1 MVNNTVINV
10 NKYTL
15 YDKSEDEELISLIKQ
30 GNIYAEECL
39 YRRYICTIKK
49 IISPFFL
56 IGADKDDLLQEG
68 MLGLYKAIKEYK
80 INNKCSF
87 KSYAS
92 LCIKRHIITI
102 IRSSTRQKHYPLNN
116 YVSFNVLLCDDNGIC
131 FLDTIANSYCDNP
144 ETIIILDEN
153 KRKLNFIIN
162 KSLSNF
168 EKKVM
173 SCYISGL
180 SYHEASAL
188 LDTDE
193 KSIDN
198 ALQRIKKKMR
208 EEVDLCWV

>member
-1 MVNNTVINV
+1 MVDNTVSNINK
-10 NKYTL
+10 NTL
-15 YDKSEDEELISLIKQ
+15 YDELDDEELITLIKK
-30 GNIYAEECL
+30 GDIFAEECL
-39 YRRYICTIKK
+39 YGRYIRTIRK

-68 MLGLYKAIKEYK
+68 MLGLYKAINEYK
-80 INNKCSF
+80 TNKQCSF

-102 IRSSTRQKHYPLNN
+102 IRSSTRQKHNPLNN
-116 YVSFNVLLCDDNGIC
+116 YVSFNMLLCDSNGIYI
-131 FLDTIANSYCDNP
+131 LDTIANNYCDNP
-144 ETIIILDEN
+144 ESIIILNEN

-162 KSLSNF
+162 KNLSNF
-168 EKKVM
+168 EKKVI

-180 SYHEASAL
+180 SYHEASIIL
-188 LDTDE
+188 ETDE

-208 EEVDLCWV
+208 EQLDVCEV